1 MAKKSGSRSAGKTQ
15 SISSR
20 GGNRGGG
27 NRSASQSGGG
37 RSSGRTGGNQGSRS
51 GGEGMIDN
59 LTYDIITVLHKKSK
73 ALEAYDKYLQD
84 AQGREEVRDIL
95 EEIRDQD
102 QEHVQ
107 RLTQCLRE
115 LLSGEGMEQEEAA

>member
-1 MAKKSGSRSAGKTQ
+1 MATKRSGSSRSSGKTQ

-20 GGNRGGG
+20 GGNRGG
-27 NRSASQSGGG
+27 NRGGG
-37 RSSGRTGGNQGSRS
+37 SRSSGRS

-73 ALEAYDKYLQD
+73 ALEAYEKYLQD

-107 RLTQCLRE
+107 RLTECLRE